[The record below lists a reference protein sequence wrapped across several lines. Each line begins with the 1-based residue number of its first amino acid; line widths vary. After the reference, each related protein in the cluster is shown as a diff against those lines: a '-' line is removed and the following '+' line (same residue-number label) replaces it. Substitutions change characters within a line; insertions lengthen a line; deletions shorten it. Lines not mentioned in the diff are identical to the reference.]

1 MCHECRM
8 SKKSPSTQAALDT
21 AALLESVANN
31 VRQLTLAGDSPTYA
45 ESIAQLAEGGQWTEI
60 VDRFYRTL
68 AFGTGGLR
76 GRTIG
81 RHTTKA
87 ERGNAAENARP
98 EQPCVGTNAMNYF
111 NISRATQGLVAYL
124 HEWFRKKKLP
134 GRPKIVIAHDP
145 RHFSREFAEL
155 TAKVAVELGCDAGVF
170 EGPRST
176 PELSFAVRHTNAT
189 AGIVI
194 TASHN
199 PPHDNGYKAYFADG
213 AQIVE
218 PHAGAIIGKVN
229 AIKSDRYA
237 PVAKAKR
244 GKRIKLGRE
253 IDEAYMARLQTL
265 VLDPKMV
272 KSAGGLKIVFTSIH
286 GTGGV
291 ITKPMLERL
300 GFRFTVVPEQDQ
312 FDGSFPTVK
321 SPNPENADALAMA
334 VALAE
339 KETADVVMATDPD
352 CDRMGVA
359 IRNSQGK
366 MELLSGNQIGSLIA
380 AYRVGKLIAQGVI
393 TPANAANCAI
403 IKTFATTDLQKAIA
417 AKHGLRCVETL
428 TGFKYIG
435 EKLGK
440 YEAALP
446 AATRAKYRTLSEHE
460 TRALRLKHSTYYVAG
475 GEESY
480 GYSAHDFVRDKD
492 GNAAVILF
500 AEVAAWAKSRGL
512 TIDQLLEEIYAEY
525 GFYWE
530 KNGTLTFEGADGAAK
545 IAKLAASFAKTT
557 PKAMD
562 GAKVSGV
569 RDFMAK
575 TFKDIE
581 GDVIPKEKMVIFDL
595 ADGRRVAVRPSGTE
609 PKIKFY
615 LFARRDPKGA
625 RFAAKEL
632 AAVKTEARASLDALW
647 QWIQEDVKRRL

>member
-1 MCHECRM
+1 M
-8 SKKSPSTQAALDT
+8 SKTNPATQAALDN
-21 AALLESVANN
+21 AALLESVAKN
-31 VRQLTLAGDSPTYA
+31 VRLLATAGDSPIYA

-81 RHTTKA
+81 RNVTKA
-87 ERGNAAENARP
+87 ERGGAAEGDRP

-134 GRPKIVIAHDP
+134 GRPKIIIAHDV

-155 TAKVAVELGCDAGVF
+155 TARVAVELGCDAGVF

-176 PELSFAVRHTNAT
+176 PELSFAVRYTNAT

-213 AQIVE
+213 AQLVE
-218 PHAGAIIGKVN
+218 PHAGGVIGKVN
-229 AIKSDRYA
+229 AIKSDTYK
-237 PVAKAKR
+237 PLPKQKR

-253 IDEAYMARLQTL
+253 IDDAYMARLESL
-265 VLDPKMV
+265 VLDPEMV
-272 KSAGGLKIVFTSIH
+272 KAAAGLKIVFTSIH

-291 ITKPMLERL
+291 ISKPMLDRF

-312 FDGSFPTVK
+312 FDGRFPTVR
-321 SPNPENADALAMA
+321 SPNPENAEALAMA
-334 VALAE
+334 IALAE
-339 KETADVVMATDPD
+339 KEAADVVMATDPD

-366 MELLSGNQIGSLIA
+366 MELLTGNQIGSLIA
-380 AYRVGKLIAQGVI
+380 AYRVAKLIEQGVI
-393 TPANAANCAI
+393 TPANAKNCAI
-403 IKTFATTDLQKAIA
+403 IKTFVTTDLQKAIA

-446 AATRAKYRTLSEHE
+446 ASARKNYRKLSERE
-460 TRALRLKHSTYYVAG
+460 TRDLRIAHSTYYVAG

-500 AEVAAWAKSRGL
+500 AEVAAWAKQQGL
-512 TIDQLLEEIYAEY
+512 TLDQMLDEIYAEY

-545 IAKLAASFAKTT
+545 IAKLAASYAKSA
-557 PKAMD
+557 PKTMD
-562 GAKVSGV
+562 GAKVTGA

-575 TFKDIE
+575 TFKDVE
-581 GDVIPKEKMVIFDL
+581 GDTIPKEKMVIFDL

-615 LFARRDPKGA
+615 MFVRRDPKGA
-625 RFAAKEL
+625 RFAAEEL
-632 AAVKTEARASLDALW
+632 AGAKTEARASLEALW
-647 QWIQEDVKRRL
+647 QWIQSDVKQRL